1 MERREFLLSTGG
13 IVGATAIGSVAY
25 TEATVDR
32 SVTAEVAA
40 DDSAII
46 GLTAGSPSAID
57 KNDDGQL
64 EIDTTVSDAS
74 GLNTDGKFDYGDSDD
89 PEGTPG
95 FSITNNDGDSHDLT
109 VSLTDMTEPASSSF
123 SIDLYE
129 DDGSAIG
136 TVDSSTDQTY
146 QGWASTETIHAVVVI
161 DTEDMSGDSEAIGG
175 TLRFEA
181 GPDTS

>member
-1 MERREFLLSTGG
+1 MERREFLLSAGG

-46 GLTAGSPSAID
+46 GLTAGTPSAIY
-57 KNDDGQL
+57 KNNDGQL

-74 GLNTDGKFDYGDSDD
+74 GLNTDGEFVYGDSDD
-89 PEGTPG
+89 PTGTPG
-95 FSITNNDGDSHDLT
+95 FSITNNDADPHDLT
-109 VSLTDMTEPASSSF
+109 VSLSNMTEPASSSF
-123 SIDLYE
+123 EIELYE
-129 DDGSAIG
+129 DDGTDIG

-146 QGWASTETIHAVVVI
+146 QGWTSSETIYAVVVI
-161 DTEDMSGDSEAIGG
+161 DTEGMSWDSDAIGG

>member
-1 MERREFLLSTGG
+1 MERREFLLSAGG

-25 TEATVDR
+25 TEASVDR
-32 SVTAEVAA
+32 SVTGEVAA

-46 GLTAGSPSAID
+46 GLTAGSPSAIY
-57 KNDDGQL
+57 KNNDGQL

-89 PEGTPG
+89 PTGTPG
-95 FSITNNDGDSHDLT
+95 FSITNNDGNPHDLT

-123 SIDLYE
+123 KIDLYQN
-129 DDGSAIG
+129 DGTNIG

-146 QGWASTETIHAVVVI
+146 NGWASTETIHAIVTI
-161 DTEDMSGDSEAIGG
+161 DTSGTSWDSNAISGDMV
-175 TLRFEA
+175 FQA
-181 GPDTS
+181 GPDTT